1 MILKSFIVEK
11 DIKILQSYSAVL
23 FYGENIGL
31 KDELKKGVKSLYKDF
46 EYYSFEQN
54 DVLKNKR
61 ILEEQINNTS
71 LFSKNK
77 IIIINSVS
85 EKIKNIILP
94 ILEESDQ
101 SFKMILFSEALEK
114 KSSLRSN
121 FEKSKMHG
129 IIPCYQDNER
139 TLLEYIKKRLAG
151 FAGLNQEI
159 INTLIINSGMDRK
172 TISMEIDKI
181 MNLFLD
187 KRIDAKKFDL
197 LINNKHNVDF
207 DNLRDNCFAADGLM
221 LNKNLGNVIMQ
232 NENVYY
238 YLNSL
243 QLRVKKLSDL
253 AIEYEKNRNLED
265 AIDNV
270 KPKIFWKD
278 KPIFLRQIKI
288 WNKKKLEIAKK
299 LVTDTEIIMKTKFNS
314 YNTILIKNLLIRLY
328 SIAKSTS

>member
-1 MILKSFIVEK
+1 MILKSFVVEK

-31 KDELKKGVKSLYKDF
+31 KDELKKGIKSLYKNF

-101 SFKMILFSEALEK
+101 SFKIILFSEALEK

-121 FEKSKMHG
+121 FEKSKMCG

-299 LVTDTEIIMKTKFNS
+299 LVTDTEIVMKTKLNS